1 MFVAK
6 TTEQAEL
13 LARCADLVASALQ
26 IADDAGSPLVGALL
40 QEAYDAICREV
51 RQAAADR

>member
-13 LARCADLVASALQ
+13 LARCAGLVASALQ